1 MRHTWQRL
9 ACAGSP
15 SCTPKSPA
23 LHLAQRSRAFVYD
36 ENNMAPAAPK
46 KTVKSTS
53 RTVKRSQGFVDEVYE
68 LIRADIM
75 SLRIPPDTR
84 ISIDELARRIGVSQT
99 PIREA
104 LSRLEAVGL
113 VTKRHYVGYCSA
125 PQLTREE
132 LDELYEMRLLLE
144 PYAARC
150 AAQRMS
156 STELNRVAA
165 LARGMQPGGS
175 RNSYARFA
183 DQDSELH
190 DLIALGSGNQLICDA
205 LSRLHTHLHI
215 FRLRFHS
222 EVTTEAYAEHERLVA
237 ALMARKPDEAEAA
250 MRQHIE
256 KSYRRMEPFAQTLAP
271 ARAG

>member
-1 MRHTWQRL
+1 MV
-9 ACAGSP
+9 P
-15 SCTPKSPA
+15 
-23 LHLAQRSRAFVYD
+23 
-36 ENNMAPAAPK
+36 PAAK
-46 KTVKSTS
+46 KTVKTAG
-53 RTVKRSQGFVDEVYE
+53 RVLKRSQGFVDEVYE

-75 SLRIPPDTR
+75 SLRIAPDTR
-84 ISIDELARRIGVSQT
+84 ISIDELARQIGVSQT

-125 PQLTREE
+125 PQLTRQQ
-132 LDELYEMRLLLE
+132 LDELYELRLLLE

-156 STELNRVAA
+156 KSELSRVSA
-165 LARGMQPGGS
+165 LAHSMQPGGT
-175 RNSYARFA
+175 RNSYGRFA

-190 DLIALGSGNQLICDA
+190 DLIALGSGNQLICEA

-237 ALMARKPDEAEAA
+237 ALAARKQDEAEAA

-256 KSYRRMEPFAQTLAP
+256 KSYRRMEPFAQALGP
-271 ARAG
+271 AKAALTPMD